1 MNKYD
6 DINVFLFSEPNLKQ
20 NFEFLTNYI
29 TTFLYKNTNREKIED
44 FYHKFPSICDK
55 LFGISTKSNVSSK
68 KLRQSKCL
76 VEVLNSETTTF
87 EDIDSLLHLLI
98 PGIDQAKN
106 IFNSVFSP
114 SDNVPDYIISTS
126 IISKSLY
133 SLITQRK
140 QEYILTMNIFE
151 DLEKNQDFQRN
162 ALEKGNIILTIF
174 EYFITIVLVAIG
186 EISNTKNKIN
196 LSKCNKNF
204 VDFIKNF
211 SQKKALSDKSK
222 ENLYLIDNSRSL
234 VHNFYFILFR
244 NLVNYLMSRD
254 HRKLRYLI
262 SAIEF
267 VWLSDYFIVTTSV
280 NLSKSPLEI
289 YNFFFRT
296 QGTVSPY
303 LSQENIGLPN
313 LTLLEC
319 LYYLVVSL
327 QTNGFLFSQ
336 NQITKSY
343 LLKEDSLLFRIQKPL
358 FYFFKNCFLKF
369 NQEYSNTEIVL
380 SDIARVWFAFIT
392 PWMQLNI
399 PISSNLPNFQTNSQF
414 KSIYPMKK
422 SNTIDDVV
430 REFVYFNMLFYTEL
444 LNDYIYAFS
453 SMHVL
458 SRKELSFLNQVLEL
472 YKNSE
477 GFIINDYVNLKV
489 LEDLS
494 EGRLYVRVETKYKF
508 RITAR

>member
-1 MNKYD
+1 
-6 DINVFLFSEPNLKQ
+6 L
-20 NFEFLTNYI
+20 
-29 TTFLYKNTNREKIED
+29 
-44 FYHKFPSICDK
+44 
-55 LFGISTKSNVSSK
+55 
-68 KLRQSKCL
+68 
-76 VEVLNSETTTF
+76 
-87 EDIDSLLHLLI
+87 IDS
-98 PGIDQAKN
+98 
-106 IFNSVFSP
+106 
-114 SDNVPDYIISTS
+114 
-126 IISKSLY
+126 
-133 SLITQRK
+133 
-140 QEYILTMNIFE
+140 
-151 DLEKNQDFQRN
+151 
-162 ALEKGNIILTIF
+162 
-174 EYFITIVLVAIG
+174 
-186 EISNTKNKIN
+186 
-196 LSKCNKNF
+196 
-204 VDFIKNF
+204 
-211 SQKKALSDKSK
+211 
-222 ENLYLIDNSRSL
+222 SRSL

-244 NLVNYLMSRD
+244 NLLNYLMSRD
-254 HRKLRYLI
+254 HLKLRLLI

-267 VWLSDYFIVTTSV
+267 VWLSDYFIITTSTH
-280 NLSKSPLEI
+280 LSKSPLEI
-289 YNFFFRT
+289 YNFFFRS
-296 QGTVSPY
+296 QGTVSPL

-313 LTLLEC
+313 ITLLEC
-319 LYYLVVSL
+319 LYYVVVSL

-380 SDIARVWFAFIT
+380 SDIARVWFAYIT

-399 PISSNLPNFQTNSQF
+399 PISCSLPNFQTHSQF

-472 YKNSE
+472 YKNAE

-494 EGRLYVRVETKYKF
+494 EGRLYVRVEY
-508 RITAR
+508 I